1 MASGVTSQRVAKEA
15 FFLVNNIM
23 EWFLMYPRIGV
34 DEVNPEVSKSAQQ
47 VQI

>member
-1 MASGVTSQRVAKEA
+1 MASGATSQRVAKEA
-15 FFLVNNIM
+15 FCLVNNIM
-23 EWFLMYPRIGV
+23 EWFLMYSRIGV